1 MKNENELQTFI
12 AENPWLLNLNYE
24 ALTGLPNRGLQFSA
38 GNVQGI
44 DLFFKDKVNKQPVI
58 VEFKHGD
65 FIRENVGQVLECRAR
80 IVSCFTREN
89 ILLYEVFGYFILA
102 PKLVLVVR
110 KCDDFFRVACNLS
123 GIDVYEY
130 LNFSSV
136 FSDPTKVKA
145 VRDFTETFSKDV
157 LPLTM
162 QRGERI
168 NDMIYRPIE
177 DVLRKYQLEDTLQ
190 EPRESSA
197 YFYPEYSRLFINR
210 WLFKD
215 NIISIGLYEEI
226 FSENKVCLCFY
237 TKDGA
242 AFRKFCELY
251 QSQSA
256 LSTTAEWIDAWSE
269 GYLKVFF
276 DTNQFVQSAGV
287 LFETELIRYLEIVKV
302 LEGTRS

>member
-1 MKNENELQTFI
+1 MYSEHELQTFI
-12 AENPWLLNLNYE
+12 AENPWLLNQNYE
-24 ALTGLPNRGLQFSA
+24 TPTGLPNSGMKFSD
-38 GNVQGI
+38 GNQQRI
-44 DLFFKDKVNKQPVI
+44 DLILRDKVNEQPV
-58 VEFKHGD
+58 VVGFKHGD
-65 FIRENVGQVLECRAR
+65 LIRENIGQGLECRAR

-130 LNFSSV
+130 LNFSSL

-177 DVLRKYQLEDTLQ
+177 DVLRKYQLEDALQ

-237 TKDGA
+237 TRDGE
-242 AFRKFCELY
+242 AFQKFYELY
-251 QSQSA
+251 PSQSA
-256 LSTTAEWIDAWSE
+256 FSTTAEWIDAWNE
-269 GYLKVFF
+269 GYLKLYF